1 MAVLLLAVA
10 MAVWPRG
17 GALAAYRLHA
27 VAAVRDARDAPRRL
41 WWPPD
46 GPARRWLLSAAGGLA
61 VVTVLGPGPL
71 GLAVA
76 IGGTV
81 ALERTL
87 RRETAERRLAL
98 VTARALVRDLPGA
111 CDLLAVC
118 LAAGLPVG
126 TALAGVGVAVGG
138 PVGDQLRTVADL
150 LRLGAEPRQAWT
162 PVPPE
167 LAPLG
172 RVLIRA
178 GESGSTVTAA
188 LHALA
193 ADSRAGTR
201 ARTEEAVRR
210 AGVWVLAP
218 LGLCFLPA
226 FVCLGVVP
234 LVLGIAGDV
243 FR

>member
-1 MAVLLLAVA
+1 MAVLLLLAVA
-10 MAVWPRG
+10 LAVWPGAG
-17 GALAAYRLHA
+17 GLAAHRLPA
-27 VAAVRDARDAPRRL
+27 VASLRGAAGRGAPR
-41 WWPPD
+41 WPA
-46 GPARRWLLSAAGGLA
+46 GAPARRWLFSAAGGLA
-61 VVTVLGPGPL
+61 VVAVLGRGPL
-71 GLAVA
+71 GLTAAVGVAAA
-76 IGGTV
+76 I
-81 ALERTL
+81 ERAL
-87 RRETAERRLAL
+87 RREAADRRLAL
-98 VTARALVRDLPGA
+98 VTGRALVRDLPGA

-118 LAAGLPVG
+118 LTAGLPVG

-138 PVGDQLRTVADL
+138 PVGDQLRAVADL
-150 LRLGAEPRQAWT
+150 LRLGAEPRQAWA
-162 PVPPE
+162 PAPPE

-188 LHALA
+188 LRALA
-193 ADSRAGTR
+193 AESRTSTR
-201 ARTEEAVRR
+201 ARTEGAVRR